1 MGEREQER
9 EQEQGLERG
18 MEQQQEQQQ
27 GEGAL
32 STADK
37 LALLIKSVPSL
48 HEAVLFLQ
56 PIPLRVVLGL
66 ARAAGLRTATLEA
79 DLRVLGIATRQG

>member
-1 MGEREQER
+1 
-9 EQEQGLERG
+9 

-79 DLRVLGIATRQG
+79 DLRALGIATRQG